1 MAFLTMRSDR
11 QPVAT
16 HGNGFRLFLRFLRR
30 PDLRLVATGCT
41 TGLLARA
48 DNTAGTG
55 PLRRRSWQTR
65 RRSPSRTAG
74 CPSSMS
80 RARPVAILATWGPL
94 SYVSF
99 YARRGS
105 GARDA
110 KKRSTVSSGSMLR

>member
-1 MAFLTMRSDR
+1 MAVLTMEGARSR
-11 QPVAT
+11 AAQ
-16 HGNGFRLFLRFLRR
+16 FLLQIGLNEAPTMRREWSRVSFLMCPFCVRA
-30 PDLRLVATGCT
+30 P
-41 TGLLARA
+41 LLAL
-48 DNTAGTG
+48 TTPPGTG

-65 RRSPSRTAG
+65 RRSPSRAAG

-110 KKRSTVSSGSMLR
+110 K